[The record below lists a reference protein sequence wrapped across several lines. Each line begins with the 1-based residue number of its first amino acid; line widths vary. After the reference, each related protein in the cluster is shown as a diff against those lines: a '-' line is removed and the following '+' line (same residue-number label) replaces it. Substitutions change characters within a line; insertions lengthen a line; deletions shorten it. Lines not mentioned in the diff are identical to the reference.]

1 MQINVAQLFKQD
13 IGSSRSNI
21 VDDTVSFAEED
32 IAECHIQGE
41 VQLIRTD
48 KGILV
53 KGILG
58 GTNSLV
64 CSRCLTLFDYPLNF
78 KIEEEFLPSK
88 DMTSDIYLSVPDD
101 STTFMIDEHHIL
113 DLSEAVRQYAILAIP
128 MKPLCHPHCAGIC
141 PDCGANLNHGVCHCK
156 PRSPESYLSD
166 LVRKGK

>member
-13 IGSSRSNI
+13 IGSSRSYK

-32 IAECHIQGE
+32 ITVCHIRGE

-53 KGILG
+53 KGILR
-58 GTNSLV
+58 GTNSLM
-64 CSRCLTLFDYPLNF
+64 CSRCLTLFDYPLNL

-88 DMTSDIYLSVPDD
+88 DMTSDIYLSLPDD
-101 STTFMIDEHHIL
+101 STTFIIDEHHIL
-113 DLSEAVRQYAILAIP
+113 DMNEAIRQYALLATP

-141 PDCGANLNHGVCHCK
+141 PDCGANLNHGVCHCN
-156 PRSPESYLSD
+156 PNSPESYLSD

>member
-13 IGSSRSNI
+13 IGSSRSYRI
-21 VDDTVSFAEED
+21 DDILSFAEEE
-32 IAECHIQGE
+32 ITGCHVRGE

-53 KGILG
+53 KSILG

-64 CSRCLTLFDYPLNF
+64 CSRCLTSFDYPLNLR
-78 KIEEEFLPSK
+78 IQEEFLPSN
-88 DMTSDIYLSVPDD
+88 DITNGISISLPDD
-101 STTFMIDEHHIL
+101 STIFVIDEHHIL
-113 DLSEAVRQYAILAIP
+113 DLNEAVRQYALLAMP
-128 MKPLCHPHCAGIC
+128 MKPLCHPNCAGIC
-141 PDCGANLNHGVCHCK
+141 PDCGANLNHGICHCN